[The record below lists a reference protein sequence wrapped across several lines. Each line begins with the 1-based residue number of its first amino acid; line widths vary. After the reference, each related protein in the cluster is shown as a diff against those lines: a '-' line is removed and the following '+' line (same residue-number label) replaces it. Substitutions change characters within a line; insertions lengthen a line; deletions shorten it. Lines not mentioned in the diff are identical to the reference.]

1 MFAST
6 HLVGSP
12 PFFMTICLH
21 CLGETDPKV
30 LKKEK
35 AKQFNCFFLVDIPVV
50 VAVYFLVKIGK
61 LLDKWEIE

>member
-1 MFAST
+1 VFAST

-30 LKKEK
+30 PLFLLKRSKDGPQLQEYS
-35 AKQFNCFFLVDIPVV
+35 AIFQQSLNFLRFFWKFGIL
-50 VAVYFLVKIGK
+50 
-61 LLDKWEIE
+61 E